1 MNGIRYDF
9 DNEAPKSRKIQ
20 PRLLYVSA
28 ARYSDDWHSTPHC
41 HPCAELFYVL
51 SGKGKFRV
59 DNDFFRVKADDL
71 VTVNPLIPHTE
82 MSLDDSPLEYVVLGV
97 EGLEII
103 QDNNGDQRYCLANF
117 GGQSETMRFCLK
129 ILLQEVREQKP
140 DFEGVCQ
147 DILNIFLTQFL
158 RRTRYLPSQVPS
170 RPASRE
176 CAAVRRYIETHFKE
190 NLTLDILAQVAHVNK
205 YHMAHAFSKEYGVSP
220 ISYLNSRRITESKTL
235 LQTTDM
241 SLSSISQ
248 TLGFSSPSYFSQSF
262 RRHEGISPQAFRQK
276 SK

>member
-9 DNEAPKSRKIQ
+9 DNEAPRSGKIQ
-20 PRLLYVSA
+20 PKLLYVSS

-51 SGKGKFRV
+51 SGKGKFQI
-59 DNDFFRVKADDL
+59 DNDIFRVKADDL
-71 VTVNPLIPHTE
+71 VVVNPLIPHTE
-82 MSLDDSPLEYVVLGV
+82 VSLDDSPLEYVVLGV
-97 EGLEII
+97 EGLEFF
-103 QDNNGDQRYCLANF
+103 QENNADQRFCLTNF

-129 ILLQEVREQKP
+129 TLLQEVQEQKP
-140 DFEGVCQ
+140 EFEGVCQ
-147 DILNIFLTQFL
+147 DILDIFLVQFL
-158 RRTRYLPSQVPS
+158 RRTRYLPSQVPA
-170 RPASRE
+170 RPVSRE
-176 CAAVRRYIETHFKE
+176 CASVRRYIDAHFKE

-220 ISYLNSRRITESKTL
+220 ISYLNYRRIAESKTL

-262 RRHEGISPQAFRQK
+262 RRHEGISPQAYRQQ